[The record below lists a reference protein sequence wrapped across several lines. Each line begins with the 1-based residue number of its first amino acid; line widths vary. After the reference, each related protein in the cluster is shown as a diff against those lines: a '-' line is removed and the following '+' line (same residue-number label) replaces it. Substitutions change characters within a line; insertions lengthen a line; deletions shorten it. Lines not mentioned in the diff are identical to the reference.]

1 MPTLEMIHHLVEY
14 ENWANRQ
21 ALESIREVEDGAA
34 RAVLTMAHLAA
45 AQRIWFARVAGEE
58 QSIELFPEVPLEIVE
73 PLLHESANL
82 WKGFVSRLDEEA
94 LARPV
99 VYTNSKGE
107 EKSRPLSQVLLHLVL
122 HGQHHRG
129 QIASF
134 VRQAGGH
141 PARTDLIFFEE
152 KPPGG

>member
-21 ALESIREVEDGAA
+21 ALESIREVEEGAA

-45 AQRIWFARVAGEE
+45 AQRNWFARVAGEE
-58 QSIELFPEVPLEIVE
+58 LPMDFFPEVPLEIAE
-73 PLLHESANL
+73 PLLRESERL
-82 WKGFVSRLDEEA
+82 WQEFLAKLDDEA
-94 LARPV
+94 LVRPV

-141 PARTDLIFFEE
+141 PAQTDFIHYEDM
-152 KPPGG
+152 PSGG